1 MRDSLF
7 VEGLIVTGVTAVKP
21 GVKGI
26 EVLCIQVV
34 LGDTEGFSEAL
45 VMDDFASPQ
54 EFDGFADI
62 RILDQT

>member
-1 MRDSLF
+1 M
-7 VEGLIVTGVTAVKP
+7 EGLIVTGFTAVKP

-26 EVLCIQVV
+26 EVLGIQVV

-45 VMDDFASPQ
+45 VMDDFAGPQ

-62 RILDQT
+62 RILDQA

>member
-1 MRDSLF
+1 
-7 VEGLIVTGVTAVKP
+7 
-21 GVKGI
+21 
-26 EVLCIQVV
+26 VV

>member
-1 MRDSLF
+1 M
-7 VEGLIVTGVTAVKP
+7 EGLIVTGVTAVKP

-34 LGDTEGFSEAL
+34 LGDTEGFPEAL